1 MLAVPIWRRLSKLQ
15 WALFGLVA
23 SNGIMICSA
32 LFFGHVL
39 VQRSERAAEVGHHSL
54 AYLDRLVE
62 LDEAAL
68 RLSAP
73 ANEVFET
80 GDASNARRELE
91 AAQAL
96 VYHQLAQ
103 MELFRYSEHAQVA
116 RLVEVADLSA
126 IRRAAAN
133 VGVASEAVFQNI
145 ARRRT
150 GEAARRMAAADQASR
165 QLMALIDR
173 AEGRYQQ
180 IRFDARTEEL
190 AEARRM
196 QQFEW
201 LIAFA
206 VLVLVVASAAHGC
219 AIARTMTRQ
228 GDKIRQQSVQL
239 EAERAQL
246 EVRVE
251 ERTEALSRAMAEANA
266 ASQAKSRFIANMS
279 HEVRT
284 PLTSIRSYSELLRE
298 IALDEG
304 RGGEVEDIDKIIDAS
319 RHLLTLV
326 NEILDISKI
335 EAGQVR
341 IDPVDYDPAQIVS
354 SVIQIIRP
362 LAAQNGNALSV
373 NIARGLRCAYNDAH
387 KVKQCMLNLAGN
399 AAKFTKGGLIAIKA
413 DMARRDGLDWL
424 RFEVR
429 DTGVG
434 IRPEK
439 LETLFQPF
447 VQAED
452 STTREYGGTGLGLA
466 ITKQLVTLMGGR
478 IEAKSA
484 LGEGSVFY
492 FEVPFDLR
500 QPEADATGRDV
511 RGEAA

>member
-1 MLAVPIWRRLSKLQ
+1 MEAVPIWRRLSKLQ
-15 WALFGLVA
+15 WALLGLVA
-23 SNGIMICSA
+23 SNAITICCA
-32 LFFGHVL
+32 LIFGHL
-39 VQRSERAAEVGHHSL
+39 FVQRAERVAEVGHHSL
-54 AYLDRLVE
+54 AFLDRLVA
-62 LDEAAL
+62 LDEVATL
-68 RLSAP
+68 VSAP
-73 ANEVFET
+73 ANDVFAT
-80 GDASNARRELE
+80 GDVAVARRDFE
-91 AAQAL
+91 AAQA
-96 VYHQLAQ
+96 QLYRLIAQ
-103 MELFRYSEHAQVA
+103 MEVFRYSQHAQVA
-116 RLVEVADLSA
+116 QLAAAADFPA
-126 IRRAAAN
+126 IRQAGAE
-133 VGVASEAVFQNI
+133 VGGLSEAVFQNV

-150 GEAARRMAAADQASR
+150 GEAVRQMAAANQASR
-165 QLMALIDR
+165 RLMALIDA

-180 IRFDARTEEL
+180 IRLEARSKEL
-190 AEARRM
+190 AAARRM
-196 QQFEW
+196 RQFEW
-201 LIAFA
+201 LVVFA
-206 VLVLVVASAAHGC
+206 VLVLVVTSTTQGC
-219 AIARTMTRQ
+219 AIARTMTGQGEEIRRQ
-228 GDKIRQQSVQL
+228 SAQL
-239 EAERAQL
+239 EAERARL
-246 EVRVE
+246 EVRVQ
-251 ERTEALSRAMAEANA
+251 ERTEALSRAMAEASA

-298 IALDEG
+298 VAIDEG

-341 IDPVDYDPAQIVS
+341 VDPVDYDPAQIVS

-413 DMARRDGLDWL
+413 DVTHRDGLDWL

-466 ITKQLVTLMGGR
+466 ITKQLVALMGGV
-478 IEAKSA
+478 IKVESA
-484 LGEGSVFY
+484 FGEGSVFC

-500 QPEADATGRDV
+500 QVEARGADSNEQ
-511 RGEAA
+511 GEAA